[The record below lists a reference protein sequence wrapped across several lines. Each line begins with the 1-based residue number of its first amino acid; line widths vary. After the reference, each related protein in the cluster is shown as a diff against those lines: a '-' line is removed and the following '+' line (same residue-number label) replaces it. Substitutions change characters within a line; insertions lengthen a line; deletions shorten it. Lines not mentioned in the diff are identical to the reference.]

1 MRYFNISMRHFMS
14 HMVVQIFAQ
23 RFLHPLIDALEVHLR
38 KRVISWRTGR
48 HLDLLIILYVIPMYL
63 SVTWMLFVGDFYA
76 IRVSFLFHLYVLVWH
91 SHDTRMWLIY
101 QSYVIH
107 IQSYFICIYSNI
119 IEERKSI
126 KKFYF
131 WKYLFL

>member
-23 RFLHPLIDALEVHLR
+23 HFLHPLIDALEVHLR
-38 KRVISWRTGR
+38 KRVISWITGR

-91 SHDTRMWLIY
+91 THDTRMWLIY